1 VEDARV
7 NLSRCTIYAPI
18 DGVVMQR
25 ATEVGKTVA
34 ASLNAP
40 TLFVIAN
47 ELAKMQIVAA
57 VAEADVGKIEEKQ
70 NVTFIVDAYPTREFR
85 GRVSQIR
92 NYPKTASNVV
102 TYETIIDVSNE
113 DLKLKPGM
121 TANVSIIV
129 AERKGALR
137 IPNAALRARV
147 PEEFLV
153 STRKAEAGEAK
164 AAAPAK
170 EITPE
175 ERRKIMQEIFAEVG
189 FSREGGSR
197 PTPEQLA
204 KVQELAKARGI
215 EFDPSRMGGGGR
227 RGERNSQASSST
239 ETTPVRTVFR
249 LLPPLGNKPQIEAVS
264 IKTGIT
270 DSMSTEVIEG
280 LKEGDTL
287 VTTMVIN
294 GAAPGAQAGG
304 AASNPFAPRTGGPGG
319 GGGGRR

>member
-1 VEDARV
+1 MPTYFVTGTD
-7 NLSRCTIYAPI
+7 
-18 DGVVMQR
+18 
-25 ATEVGKTVA
+25 TEVGKTVA

-92 NYPKTASNVV
+92 NYPKTTSNVV

-137 IPNAALRARV
+137 ITNAALRARV

-153 STRKAEAGEAK
+153 TTKNSEGGEAK
-164 AAAPAK
+164 AAAPVK
-170 EITPE
+170 EVSPE

-189 FSREGGSR
+189 YSREGGGR

-215 EFDPSRMGGGGR
+215 EFDPARMGGGR
-227 RGERNSQASSST
+227 RGERGGQASSST

-249 LLPPLGNKPQIEAVS
+249 LLAPVGNKPQIEAVS

-270 DSMSTEVIEG
+270 DSMSTEVVEG

-287 VTTMVIN
+287 VTTLVVN
-294 GAAPGAQAGG
+294 GVAPGAQAG
-304 AASNPFAPRTGGPGG
+304 ATSNPFAPRTGGT
-319 GGGGRR
+319 GRR